1 VKETDAYYVATTG
14 KLPIKWMAPESINYR
29 KFTSQ
34 SDVWMFA
41 VCSWEILSCGV
52 KPFQGVKNNDVILQI
67 ENGIRLECPK
77 KCPLSLFK
85 IMKQCWKY
93 QAHLR
98 PTAAQNHEQIGYL
111 LDSFNQEDSANVYS
125 VNSELRTK
133 TEIMPD
139 DLFNSLQRNPLLPPK
154 ALPKEMREHT
164 ARQKLE
170 EKIKRDSTIM
180 TKISDQS
187 SEASENQKW
196 AEEKMLQSQESL
208 NRTGSL
214 GSRSSHKSESSSSNL
229 AAIAKIAPPKPP
241 RTAKVS
247 SSSSDGAVVHN
258 PYAHETL
265 KDESSLFPPPPK
277 SQTNVDSEKFESDS
291 SSSTRSS
298 KKSLAPPA
306 PTPIKPLLE
315 EMPKLTLK
323 DIVLDKTRALNREND
338 TIWAA
343 TLDVVKELVTLRNS
357 AETARPDSLINQ
369 IKSIGL
375 KCKKLD
381 GEVTSF
387 CDQLQDSERRE
398 IELEKRSVYAE
409 MKQVISQITNV
420 RNFDGTKTASEYRNV
435 LMASILVMSIAVKN
449 LQDVIDKARQVLST

>member
-1 VKETDAYYVATTG
+1 
-14 KLPIKWMAPESINYR
+14 
-29 KFTSQ
+29 
-34 SDVWMFA
+34 
-41 VCSWEILSCGV
+41 
-52 KPFQGVKNNDVILQI
+52 
-67 ENGIRLECPK
+67 
-77 KCPLSLFK
+77 
-85 IMKQCWKY
+85 
-93 QAHLR
+93 
-98 PTAAQNHEQIGYL
+98 
-111 LDSFNQEDSANVYS
+111 
-125 VNSELRTK
+125 
-133 TEIMPD
+133 MPD

-180 TKISDQS
+180 TKIKN
-187 SEASENQKW
+187 AS
-196 AEEKMLQSQESL
+196 SQESL

-315 EMPKLTLK
+315 EMPK
-323 DIVLDKTRALNREND
+323 
-338 TIWAA
+338 
-343 TLDVVKELVTLRNS
+343 
-357 AETARPDSLINQ
+357 
-369 IKSIGL
+369 
-375 KCKKLD
+375 
-381 GEVTSF
+381 
-387 CDQLQDSERRE
+387 
-398 IELEKRSVYAE
+398 
-409 MKQVISQITNV
+409 
-420 RNFDGTKTASEYRNV
+420 
-435 LMASILVMSIAVKN
+435 
-449 LQDVIDKARQVLST
+449 

>member
-1 VKETDAYYVATTG
+1 VATTG

-133 TEIMPD
+133 TEITGMPD
-139 DLFNSLQRNPLLPPK
+139 DLFTSLQRNPLLPPK
-154 ALPKEMREHT
+154 ALPKEVREHT

-214 GSRSSHKSESSSSNL
+214 GSRSSHSRSESSSSNL
-229 AAIAKIAPPKPP
+229 ANSANANAKIAPPKPP

-247 SSSSDGAVVHN
+247 NSSSDVAAVHN

-277 SQTNVDSEKFESDS
+277 SSTNFDAEKVDSDS

-298 KKSLAPPA
+298 KKSLALPA
-306 PTPIKPLLE
+306 PAPIKPLLE
-315 EMPKLTLK
+315 EMPKLNLK
-323 DIVLDKTRALNREND
+323 DVVLDKTRALNREND

-357 AETARPDSLINQ
+357 AETARPESLINQ

-381 GEVTSF
+381 GEVSSF
-387 CDQLQDSERRE
+387 CVQLEDAERRE

>member
-1 VKETDAYYVATTG
+1 
-14 KLPIKWMAPESINYR
+14 
-29 KFTSQ
+29 
-34 SDVWMFA
+34 MFA
-41 VCSWEILSCGV
+41 VCAWEILSCGV

-67 ENGIRLECPK
+67 ENGIRLERPE

-125 VNSELRTK
+125 YVFTVDVSVNNELKTK

-139 DLFNSLQRNPLLPPK
+139 DPFTPLQRNPLLPPK
-154 ALPKEMREHT
+154 SLPKEVREHT

-196 AEEKMLQSQESL
+196 AEEKMRQSQDSL

-214 GSRSSHKSESSSSNL
+214 GSRSSQKSESSLSAV
-229 AAIAKIAPPKPP
+229 AARIAPPKPP

-247 SSSSDGAVVHN
+247 SSSGPPAASSTSSETPCHN

-265 KDESSLFPPPPK
+265 KDESASPLP
-277 SQTNVDSEKFESDS
+277 SIDSEKVESDS
-291 SSSTRSS
+291 SRHSDTSSTRSS
-298 KKSLAPPA
+298 KKSSIPPVPA
-306 PTPIKPLLE
+306 PIKPVLE

-323 DIVLDKTRALNREND
+323 DVVLDKTRTLNREND

-343 TLDVVKELVTLRNS
+343 TLAVVKELVSLRNS
-357 AETARPDSLINQ
+357 AETARPDSLIAQ

-375 KCKKLD
+375 KCKTLD
-381 GEVTSF
+381 GEVTTF
-387 CDQLQDSERRE
+387 CEKLDEAERRE
-398 IELEKRSVYAE
+398 VELEKRSVYAE

-449 LQDVIDKARQVLST
+449 LQDVIDKARQVLTT